1 MSADRRRS
9 PGKPVR
15 PRWTGPASLDPAR
28 GLDAASRAAVRV
40 PDDFLWF
47 WKCAVIGMGFAHIY
61 WVFDWPDPL
70 CELARIARMRDC
82 ETLAACVKSG
92 LIFA

>member
-1 MSADRRRS
+1 
-9 PGKPVR
+9 
-15 PRWTGPASLDPAR
+15 
-28 GLDAASRAAVRV
+28 
-40 PDDFLWF
+40 
-47 WKCAVIGMGFAHIY
+47 VIGMGFAHIY